1 MNTGHSK
8 TNASN
13 VNAWNLAESNYAA
26 IRDCEFEV
34 AVLPFGATEPHNLHL
49 PYSTDTLEATI
60 IGQHVCRAAHDQGAN
75 VVLLPTI
82 PYGTET
88 NLREFPLAM
97 NLNPS
102 TMTMVVSDLVET
114 LVHNEIYKVVLL
126 NSHGGNAL
134 KPILRELAGESEA
147 HLFLCDWYQSISDC
161 YDDIFDKPED
171 HAGEMETSFA
181 LAYFPELV
189 GQDEQGRFLA
199 DDGATRRSRFEALNE
214 GWVSITRPWHLLTK
228 NSGAA
233 DPHAATANKGQRL
246 MDVIVNRLS
255 QFLVELSDAQIDE
268 SFPY

>member
-1 MNTGHSK
+1 MKNT
-8 TNASN
+8 
-13 VNAWNLAESNYAA
+13 WNLAEANYAD
-26 IRDCEFEV
+26 IKDQEFQV

-60 IGQHVCRAAHDQGAN
+60 LGQHVCREASERGAK

-88 NLREFPLAM
+88 NMAEFPLAM

-102 TMTMVVSDLVET
+102 TIMSIIVDLVET
-114 LVHNEIYKVVLL
+114 LEYNGIDKLLLL

-134 KPILRELAGESEA
+134 KPILRELNGETDVQ
-147 HLFLCDWYQSISDC
+147 LFLCDWYNSINDV
-161 YDDIFDKPED
+161 YFDIFDKAED

-189 GQDEQGRFLA
+189 AHNEDGTLRA
-199 DDGATRRSRFEALNE
+199 DDGAKATSRFKALNE
-214 GWVSITRPWHLLTK
+214 GWVSVSRPWHLLTK

-233 DPHAATANKGQRL
+233 DPHAASAEKGQKMMAVLVERL
-246 MDVIVNRLS
+246 AS
-255 QFLVELSDAQIDE
+255 FLVELSDSHVDDQ
-268 SFPY
+268 FPF